1 MKESITVN
9 IHEAKTHF
17 SKLIQKA
24 LEGEEIIISK
34 NGIPLVKLIPLK
46 KHKKERTQGLS
57 RGSMQYSPDIQDPL
71 PQEIIEEMEK

>member
-17 SKLIQKA
+17 SKLIKKV
-24 LEGEEIIISK
+24 LEGEKIIISK

-46 KHKKERTQGLS
+46 KHKKERTPGLS
-57 RGSMQYSPDIQDPL
+57 RDLAVFAGHPGSPTARDH
-71 PQEIIEEMEK
+71 EEMEK